1 MKNHFLATIEKKKL
15 MKQMFACMVRLYK
28 EKPKLLEEGKMSEW
42 RKIENKELKTYK
54 MTPSIEKYKDIII
67 KELEKEE
74 YFGTPPNF

>member
-1 MKNHFLATIEKKKL
+1 MEEFLKKQKKKEIH
-15 MKQMFACMVRLYK
+15 KKFKKR
-28 EKPKLLEEGKMSEW
+28 
-42 RKIENKELKTYK
+42 IENKELKTYK